1 MIAPLQ
7 LLDYQSELRSYDRL
21 EAEPVP
27 DDVDMGVGLGL
38 EVKTEFDDDREALCV
53 RLTVQ
58 FNPEEEIPEDV
69 HPYVMH
75 RGALHVTGWLT
86 WISEEFADR
95 DDARRLLLVNGLS
108 MLFGIARVKIA
119 DLTSD
124 SDRRLVLPSISFKPI
139 VEDFLEEDGGDA
151 EDGPEGSNDTV
162 SSSGAG
168 SS

>member
-38 EVKTEFDDDREALCV
+38 EVDTEFDDDRKALCV

-58 FNPEEEIPEDV
+58 FNPEEEIPEDI

-86 WISEEFADR
+86 WISEDFADR

-124 SDRRLVLPSISFKPI
+124 SDRRLVVPSISFKPI
-139 VEDFLEEDGGDA
+139 VENFLEEDEGAD
-151 EDGPEGSNDTV
+151 EPEESND
-162 SSSGAG
+162 AG
-168 SS
+168 SSSDEGSS

>member
-38 EVKTEFDDDREALCV
+38 EVNTEFDDDREALCV

-86 WISEEFADR
+86 WISEEFAER

-124 SDRRLVLPSISFKPI
+124 SARRLVLPSISFKPI
-139 VEDFLEEDGGDA
+139 VEDFLEKDGGTA
-151 EDGPEGSNDTV
+151 EPEESNDKV
-162 SSSGAG
+162 SSSGDG